1 MGRQW
6 VELATMTVLLVST
19 PIVLSFPGTT
29 LAQIQT
35 TPHTNLQPSHPDLQA
50 AANALQAGN
59 LDLALHHYQRALK
72 DFRQRQD
79 TQSIAQ
85 ILWNIGQV
93 YHQQQKYQ
101 AAIAVL
107 QEARQMLSKDNP
119 LYQGITAN
127 LRIAHSGLGAELQQ
141 QRQFDQA
148 KAAYQTAL
156 ELARSIADPEG
167 QGLSLMALANL
178 RREQQQYRQA
188 IPLLQQALTVLPDKP
203 DLQSILLITLGRTY
217 DDLSETSLAIDT
229 YQKALTLAQ
238 QLKDPQLMAAILNNL
253 GTLQNRQGN
262 HTQAIARYLQGLQ
275 TAQEMQTRYGEAI
288 TSRNLARSCEAAK
301 VGENSSLYRF
311 MRQFCGVQQ
320 LPETVLLE
328 SFNKLRLQLV
338 NQGKVLESRS
348 LNNLGNSHARL
359 GDYQTA
365 RGLFERSLLIDREL
379 GDKSNEGTSLNNLAN
394 LYTNLGQY
402 DQALTLYQ
410 QSLQIHQ
417 TLNNRSQIA
426 ITLNNIGQVYD
437 RQGDYSKALN
447 TYQQARYLSQTI
459 NDLDNE
465 ATVLN
470 NMGSTQQTL
479 GDYPNARQQYEHAL
493 MLYEVSGNRP
503 GKAVTLAN
511 FGVFYATLGD
521 YSKALDYHQRALL
534 IAQEIGEKNL
544 EAINLDNIGR
554 LYDDQ
559 AQYAKGLTYH
569 QRALDIH
576 RSIGNR
582 PAELGTLVSFGFA
595 YRTLGRH
602 TKAQEFY
609 DRALQMA
616 REMGSPIHEAVAL
629 SGLGS
634 LYLESGQLSQAEQT
648 LQQAL
653 ALHRKLGSRRTEIGT
668 LKQLGR
674 VYAQQNRT
682 PEALQML
689 QTGLTVAQQL
699 KLQPEEAEFL
709 TELGKVS
716 LDRRDFNPAE
726 QYLKPAI
733 VLAQKL
739 GNNGTAGKALTLLG
753 AVHLHKQ
760 QSAAAIPPLTQ
771 AAQIWESQRPGL
783 TDFDRVSLFE
793 TQKAT
798 YELLQT
804 ALVLHQQPEAALE
817 VAERGRARAFVELL
831 AARVGPQSQ
840 QILGSVPKLQ
850 DMRQLAQIHQATLV
864 QYSVIANQEVYIWV
878 IKPDGTVRFYRSSA
892 TEPIVN
898 LVQDSRDEL
907 GIRGRAKITITQQP
921 DTIARGLVNNL
932 RHLHDLLIAPIAQD
946 LPTNPEELVI
956 FVPQGALFLVPFA
969 ALEDRQG
976 NPLIIHHTIATTP
989 SLQAIGLTAPKT
1001 QSTNLAAP
1009 LIVGNPKMP
1018 TYNNELL
1025 ESLPGAEQEAKQI
1038 AQVLQRPALIGS
1050 QATKSTVIQ
1059 QMQTASVIHLA
1070 THGLLDTLRG
1080 EVPGAIALTP
1090 SADNDGFLTAGEI
1103 LDLKLKADLAV
1114 LSACST
1120 GRGDITGDGVIGLSR
1135 SLFIAGVPS
1144 VVVSLWN
1151 VKDES
1156 TAFLMTEFYRRLKV
1170 DPSKKA
1176 QALRQAMLA
1185 TRKKYSHPSD
1195 WAAFNLIGNAN

>member
-19 PIVLSFPGTT
+19 PIVLSFPGTA

-35 TPHTNLQPSHPDLQA
+35 TPRTNPQTSHPDLQA
-50 AANALQAGN
+50 AANAFQAGN

-72 DFRQRQD
+72 DFRQQKD
-79 TQSIAQ
+79 TPSIAQ
-85 ILWNIGQV
+85 TLWNIGQV
-93 YHQQQKYQ
+93 YHQQEKYQ
-101 AAIAVL
+101 AAITVL
-107 QEARQMLSKDNP
+107 QEARQLLPKGTNS
-119 LYQGITAN
+119 LQGITAS
-127 LRIAHSGLGAELQQ
+127 LRIAYSGFGSQLQQ
-141 QRQFDQA
+141 QRQFDRA
-148 KAAYQTAL
+148 TTAYQTAL
-156 ELARSIADPEG
+156 ELAQSISDPDG
-167 QGLSLMALANL
+167 QGLSLLALANL
-178 RREQQQYRQA
+178 WREQQQFRQA
-188 IPLLQQALTVLPDKP
+188 IPLLKQALTVLPDKS
-203 DLQSILLITLGRTY
+203 DLRSIVLITVGRTY
-217 DDLSETSLAIDT
+217 DDLSETALAIDT
-229 YQKALTLAQ
+229 YQQALTLAQ
-238 QLKDPQLMAAILNNL
+238 QMGDRQQIAAILNNL

-348 LNNLGNSHARL
+348 LNNLGNSHVRL

-365 RGLFERSLLIDREL
+365 RGLFERSLLIDRDL

-402 DQALTLYQ
+402 QQALTLYQ
-410 QSLQIHQ
+410 QSLQLHQ

-437 RQGDYSKALN
+437 RQGDYDKALAV
-447 TYQQARYLSQTI
+447 YQQARYLSQTL

-470 NMGSTQQTL
+470 NIGSTQQTL
-479 GDYPNARQQYEHAL
+479 GDYPNARQQYDHAL

-511 FGVFYATLGD
+511 LAVFYATLGD
-521 YSKALDYHQRALL
+521 YAKALDFHQRALL

-544 EAINLDNIGR
+544 QAINLDNIGR

-569 QRALDIH
+569 QRAFDIH

-582 PAELGTLVSFGFA
+582 PAELGTLVSFGLA
-595 YRTLGRH
+595 YRTLGRYA
-602 TKAQEFY
+602 KAQEFY

-634 LYLESGQLSQAEQT
+634 LYLEAGQLSQAEKT

-674 VYAQQNRT
+674 VYAQQNRP
-682 PEALQML
+682 PEALQTL
-689 QTGLTVAQQL
+689 QAGLILAKQL
-699 KLQPEEAEFL
+699 KLQPEETELL

-726 QYLKPAI
+726 QYLKSAI
-733 VLAQKL
+733 ALAQKL

-753 AVHLHKQ
+753 AVQIQKQ
-760 QSAAAIPPLTQ
+760 QSATAIPLLTQ
-771 AAQIWESQRPGL
+771 AAQLWESQRPGL
-783 TDFDRVSLFE
+783 IDFDRVSLFE
-793 TQKAT
+793 TQKLT
-798 YELLQT
+798 YELLQQ
-804 ALVLHQQPEAALE
+804 ALILQQKPEAALE

-831 AARVGPQSQ
+831 ASRLGPQNQ

-850 DMRQLAQIHQATLV
+850 DMRQLAQIHKATLV

-878 IKPDGTVRFYRSSA
+878 IKPDGTVRFYRNSA
-892 TEPIVN
+892 TEPIVT
-898 LVQDSRDEL
+898 LIQDSRDEL

-921 DTIARGLVNNL
+921 NPSTRSLVNNL
-932 RHLHDLLIAPIAQD
+932 RHLHNLLIAPISQD
-946 LPTNPEELVI
+946 LPSNPEDLVI

-969 ALEDRQG
+969 ALEDGQG
-976 NPLIIHHTIATTP
+976 DPLITRHTIATVP
-989 SLQAIGLTAPKT
+989 SLQAIGLTTPNSR
-1001 QSTNLAAP
+1001 STNLTAP

-1018 TYNNELL
+1018 TYNNEPLA
-1025 ESLPGAEQEAKQI
+1025 SLPGAEQEATQI
-1038 AQVLQRPALIGS
+1038 AQVLQGSALIGN
-1050 QATKSTVIQ
+1050 QATKNTVVQ
-1059 QMQTASVIHLA
+1059 RMQTASIIHLA

-1090 SADNDGFLTAGEI
+1090 SAGNDGFLTAGEI

-1170 DPSKKA
+1170 DPSQKA

-1185 TRKKYSHPSD
+1185 TREKYSHPSD